1 MIPIQPAHTDISHT
15 QPSLPL
21 IGLYGGTFDPIHRGH
36 IEPVSALATEIGLT
50 QVRLLPNNLPPHRP
64 QPHANAQQRAD
75 MVALVCQQYPLFVPD
90 LRELAHSNP
99 SYTINTLE
107 DIRQEIGAE
116 QPLAFIIGQDSLL
129 SLPTW
134 HRWQALLG
142 VAHLIVCMRPHYQPL
157 PDDPDFRQWITQHR
171 TTRPMDL
178 HQQPQGA
185 LYFAQ
190 TPQVDISA
198 TQIRAQLQQG
208 QRCDQQLTASVAAY
222 IRQNRLYSSA

>member
-1 MIPIQPAHTDISHT
+1 MIPIQPAHTDINHT

-107 DIRQEIGAE
+107 DIRQEIGTE

-142 VAHLIVCMRPHYQPL
+142 VAHLIV
-157 PDDPDFRQWITQHR
+157 
-171 TTRPMDL
+171 
-178 HQQPQGA
+178 
-185 LYFAQ
+185 
-190 TPQVDISA
+190 
-198 TQIRAQLQQG
+198 
-208 QRCDQQLTASVAAY
+208 
-222 IRQNRLYSSA
+222 